1 MGTLP
6 NARHERFALFI
17 VEGVSGT
24 KAYMQC
30 GYETKPR
37 AASVAAS
44 KLAKNPNVIAR
55 IAELQAEKANIHGQ
69 SVADAISSAALTKQW
84 IIENLMENVRRALQA
99 KAVLD
104 DDGEPTGE
112 YAYNGM
118 VANRALELLGKELGM
133 FIDRKE
139 IDIYGD
145 LNRMTD
151 GDLMLEVRRRA
162 KDLAIDLEPLQ
173 IEDQT
178 ES

>member
-17 VEGVSGT
+17 VEGISRT
-24 KAYMQC
+24 KAYQQA
-30 GYETKPR
+30 GYDTNSK
-37 AASVAAS
+37 AASISAS
-44 KLAKNPNVIAR
+44 RLAKTPKIVGR
-55 IAELQAEKANIHGQ
+55 IAELQAGKAAIHTQG
-69 SVADAISSAALTKQW
+69 VADAIEATSLSRQW

-104 DDGEPTGE
+104 EDGQPLGE
-112 YAYNGM
+112 YSYNGM

-145 LNRMTD
+145 LNRMSD